1 VDERDHLG
9 ALLRNTFQAFP
20 ALALRFNCSA
30 AGIGIFTRS
39 IVLEKRKQVGG
50 LGARRRNPQQSLD
63 QVMGYA
69 FGANPPCGWIVEN
82 MRKKPFSPLLDA
94 A

>member
-1 VDERDHLG
+1 LPRRRHPHFHPLDRPG
-9 ALLRNTFQAFP
+9 
-20 ALALRFNCSA
+20 
-30 AGIGIFTRS
+30 
-39 IVLEKRKQVGG
+39 KRKQVGG
-50 LGARRRNPQQSLD
+50 LGARRRNPQQCLD